1 MIARIAVVL
10 LLVAMALPAGGAE
23 VLRFHYVYLENDPL
37 YEANAAYTGLEL
49 RRRHRPRE
57 GIETGLKESR
67 VPGRAA
73 GIAFELVD
81 IPATGAE
88 DAATRVAAAA
98 APGGADV
105 FLLDL
110 PAEAVRAVVAETANG
125 GRPPV
130 LLSMQ
135 AVEDDLRTLCQP
147 ALLHV
152 APSRSMLADAL
163 AQYLSRM
170 RWDRVLV
177 LVGERPEDAAAAD
190 AFRAAAEKFGLSI
203 VAERAFVLSNDPR
216 QRDRTS
222 IALLTAEPSYD
233 LVFLADSLG
242 EFGRFLPFATV
253 LPRPVV
259 GSEGLAPEA
268 WHWSWERHGA
278 PQLNQRFQRI
288 AGRRMTSD
296 DWVGWAA
303 VKSVVEAAVRLR
315 STSAADIG
323 NYVRSEAFALDTY
336 KGAPGSFR
344 AWSGQLRQPILLS
357 THNAVIER
365 APLDEFLHERNN
377 LDTLGSDA
385 DPSACR

>member
-1 MIARIAVVL
+1 M
-10 LLVAMALPAGGAE
+10 
-23 VLRFHYVYLENDPL
+23 
-37 YEANAAYTGLEL
+37 
-49 RRRHRPRE
+49 
-57 GIETGLKESR
+57 
-67 VPGRAA
+67 
-73 GIAFELVD
+73 
-81 IPATGAE
+81 
-88 DAATRVAAAA
+88 
-98 APGGADV
+98 

-135 AVEDDLRTLCQP
+135 AVEDDLRTFCQP

-152 APSRSMLADAL
+152 ARTRSMLADAL

-233 LVFLADSLG
+233 LVFLANSLG

-278 PQLNQRFQRI
+278 PQLNQRFRGSPDAHDI
-288 AGRRMTSD
+288 RRLGR
-296 DWVGWAA
+296 
-303 VKSVVEAAVRLR
+303 
-315 STSAADIG
+315 
-323 NYVRSEAFALDTY
+323 
-336 KGAPGSFR
+336 
-344 AWSGQLRQPILLS
+344 
-357 THNAVIER
+357 
-365 APLDEFLHERNN
+365 
-377 LDTLGSDA
+377 LG
-385 DPSACR
+385 CGKKRR